1 MTVVISID
9 DRSDHPISGQLCYD
23 LDMNNRSGE
32 TGALQVFRVYGWL
45 HLTPIL
51 FFPLLQ
57 VVALLIPAIW
67 LENLL
72 PPVDRIENFLVSRD
86 TQLPLIFS
94 VIHSLILL
102 GYLYT
107 PGLHRKLGRWYL
119 PLAIIFATAALIIE
133 QRLFFPRM
141 AYFQIHPFLNIL
153 LLLVAWLYGFRAV
166 LAYTVGSILLEI
178 VMGLFFPATQIFF
191 SVSPDTSMT
200 LQLDVWFGLV
210 ASRSVTFLVLGYV
223 TDRLAAAQRQQSQ
236 ALAEANQ
243 RLVRHAA
250 ALEQLTTSRER
261 VRLSRELHDTLA
273 HTLSALAVQFEAVLT
288 VWEDIPNKAQEM
300 LEGMLETTQMGLDE
314 TRRALRSLRASP
326 LEELGLAGAVRVLA
340 EDFAARQRLKLVL
353 DVPEPIEDTPPEI
366 EQAYYRVAQEALEN
380 ISRHAQAS
388 QMEVRLLQQH
398 GKLELVVKDDGL
410 GFEPGKTA
418 HPEASNGHPP
428 MGLKGM
434 QERAEM
440 IAAQLVV
447 ESQPGKGATVR
458 LTKVMWT

>member
-1 MTVVISID
+1 
-9 DRSDHPISGQLCYD
+9 
-23 LDMNNRSGE
+23 MNNRSSE

-57 VVALLIPAIW
+57 VVALLVPAIW
-67 LENLL
+67 MENLH
-72 PPVDRIENFLVSRD
+72 PPVDRIENFLISRD

-166 LAYTVGSILLEI
+166 IAYTVGSILLEI
-178 VMGLFFPATQIFF
+178 VMSLFFPATQIFLAI
-191 SVSPDTSMT
+191 SPDTSMM
-200 LQLDVWFGLV
+200 LQLDAWFGLV
-210 ASRSVTFLVLGYV
+210 ASRSMTFLVLGYV
-223 TDRLAAAQRQQSQ
+223 TDRLASAQRQQSQ

-250 ALEQLTTSRER
+250 ALEQLATSRER
-261 VRLSRELHDTLA
+261 VRISRELHDTLA
-273 HTLSALAVQFEAVLT
+273 HTLSALAVQMDAVLT
-288 VWEDIPNKAQEM
+288 VWEDIPLKAKEM
-300 LEGMLETTQMGLDE
+300 LEGMLRSTQIGLDE

-326 LEELGLAGAVRVLA
+326 LEELGLTEAVRVLA
-340 EDFAARQRLKLVL
+340 EDFSSRQRLKLHL
-353 DVPEPIEDTPPEI
+353 DIPEPIEDIPPEV
-366 EQAYYRVAQEALEN
+366 EQAFYRVAQEALEN
-380 ISRHAQAS
+380 ISRHAQAN
-388 QMEVRLLQQH
+388 QIEVHLLQQH
-398 GKLELVVKDDGL
+398 GMLELVVKDDGQ
-410 GFEPGKTA
+410 GFELGKMT
-418 HPEASNGHPP
+418 HSQGNNGHPP
-428 MGLKGM
+428 MGLRGM

-440 IAAQLVV
+440 IGAQLRV
-447 ESQPGKGATVR
+447 ESQPGKGAEVR
-458 LTKVMWT
+458 LTKEMWT